1 MVEQNADVSQLLDAL
16 KKIKPFPKTAPPRRT
31 NLQDTAIAN
40 RDYAIGAIAQA
51 PTLRNK
57 IDLIKSSNSIP
68 KNGTPKSLLFNNP
81 ITKTIFGGLK
91 VIDTPHRMVVSG
103 LREVV
108 DAFDNDPNTRASFD
122 DWIGQVGKDDYGF
135 GTAFPIAGWGGRV
148 LGLVGDVITDPLFWI
163 RPYGAGAGKLATL
176 ADGAPL
182 KTAIGKTAI
191 AGAQGRNALADYAIR
206 MGRPAEEVAAIGY
219 KGRLGA
225 SDAFAKMSG
234 LDKAGLYIAGTKIK
248 LPFTGPIA
256 DAASFGAFTVRSTF
270 VNSKVGGAL
279 HRLVTT
285 GDDYVKKL
293 KIGVSTGKLDSGK
306 AQEAIQ
312 LLNMETRKRAVAG
325 VGRNTFMSGIKN
337 IVEGPE
343 YNEYGKSV
351 YQIMDPQAGLARAP
365 KSAQEKAYAVKI
377 QAVLKDAIGEVKKR
391 LEVVD
396 PNAEIGEFVEYWP
409 HMTSEAGINYMA
421 VPTNPY
427 AEATFKF
434 LKEDLFDKN
443 GSFKTRKLKPSSDG
457 KANWFGHA
465 LTQDDIDRGID
476 RLNQLARDGG
486 FVGDFFETDV
496 AAVLSRYGKF
506 YGEQLGKIDFAD
518 SLVKSRIG
526 KLRTTHSIIDN
537 EYFDE
542 FANQTAEMSGSVS
555 RATTELIDGTNS
567 ATKEIERI
575 LGTESKPIGAK
586 AGAKKIQQLTTDQK
600 DISGAVDGILKKLES
615 LKTNVDARVAKF
627 ESVFDFDDPNDPT
640 KLMAAVFADYKKSSK
655 AIDKFIENSVKEF
668 SSLFDTNVD
677 QTALRNILF
686 SSQTDNILADTLN
699 KGKVISNEN
708 AEKIGEKYARPITN
722 LLMPLKQFQD
732 DLNKINADY
741 ELLERR
747 FKLTQMVGNE
757 FAEVVNNILN
767 RSIFETGTLIEK
779 DGKLIANNLPI
790 ELEQVAKLLMPS
802 SDEGRILLGF
812 QTDDKMG
819 DFAVKYFET
828 AEGKNL
834 KSIIDPED
842 LFRKAD
848 LRKKGSETLVDFDE
862 FRSVLA
868 TSNPSVSDVLMLR
881 RVISNYAMR
890 DIKKYGSLANF
901 PPSLRTKF
909 DSTLAKL
916 TQLNEFQNKVEKV
929 LRTANGNPD
938 FIKNFDKLD
947 QALEEIGQ
955 RITETTARVTA
966 LTETNVYA
974 KFVDDF
980 TSFTNSRSGAIS
992 PKDLDAVR
1000 SLADNIVDGKGLY
1013 DDFINDFIKVYD
1025 DQQEI
1030 GLTLSWEQLRNA
1042 FNSEF
1047 LAQGISLNA
1056 READA
1061 GEFFVNLSKEL
1072 EDDISNSEMFKK
1084 FEKVIQDAK
1093 NLIAP
1098 KRAVVKKGQASIAPD
1113 PSFVQSQY
1121 ALQQNI
1127 SLTQEQLTE
1136 LKSTITKLDKDLA
1149 KQKDLVKQRKTLFSK
1164 AGVKQADFD
1173 HIIDST
1179 SSWEF
1184 GTKTSTNGQ
1193 RASVGQVILE
1203 TQDAAISYYIHSE
1216 TAKFMEAVTEKFAP
1230 LGYVPNERFSLYA
1243 VNQLGKQLGQEANYA
1258 VTKMNIAKT
1267 TMEQIQNAVRNA
1279 APENQ
1284 VRVFNTEM
1292 EKAFLND
1299 DEDGS
1304 FDFLFGQLK
1313 QLLPSSK
1320 QTPQRAA
1327 NTPAGEV
1334 LRADIV
1340 RDIVDKYREGLQPV
1354 RDKKTGELIY
1364 GRSGYVPQGKPG
1376 DFTGQQTSLSDVFDD
1391 DVPLKDW
1398 VGSVTDMTTRN
1409 PNTRIDFLSRS
1420 KITDKDL
1427 LTAADVP
1434 TQMSPGVRPEFE
1446 TLDDALAAG
1455 VSESEFKSMYAT
1467 PEAKRV
1473 ASEEEKVSA
1482 LRTRLERTSISKLLA
1497 DNRDLAT
1504 KYQARWDKIVQD
1516 FKPTITKG
1524 RSISAKRSAAIQFGP
1539 NTKLIIPKYFRNA
1552 FNPNATPRDVQTFFV
1567 NVFGGVENIPG
1578 GDFSV
1583 TKIRGG
1589 KIVKAPAGQ
1598 VYKKELSESLSYVN
1612 SRIAATQKRS
1622 TQFSL
1627 MQDSLSDPKSVLEN
1641 PLNIALGP
1649 TGHAMMLREMADS
1662 IKKQIE
1668 LSTQTKELQ
1677 KGLWAKKEKRMGLY
1691 YSKKYGKEL
1700 WSELLKNSYNP
1711 NTKLLDIIEDIKSG
1725 KISTNLKKQVQ
1736 QLEETLSDLGEKPI
1750 SGALAK
1756 QKNLISE
1763 LKSFETNQ
1771 KKLTALKTQIDQL
1784 TMEPIEVVAKQ
1795 EQNFN
1800 SWLNDVVQINGHEVL
1815 NEFGQPVWS
1824 YESGTYM
1831 FDKSLE
1837 KQINQR
1843 FKASD
1848 VQLYDTETLDA
1859 NAIMQSG
1866 ALRMRRTGA
1875 KSNKSSSRFVQS
1887 DLMRRIQQG
1896 EIKAVNLDGVEY
1908 GTTFTVAYN
1917 TDSIDVMLSP
1927 SSPLLDINDLTR
1939 ETVSNYGR
1947 EQLAK
1952 LLGDRIYGANRA
1964 LGAPQLDFAN
1974 QIQISVTPGKEYI
1987 SLLEQGMREGNVSFI
2002 KIKKRINYGEYLSP
2016 TNMHAVVSDGSFG
2029 STVRPFNARDYAVSS
2044 PLRTATDANGL
2055 PMGDITFTPSEWRAL
2070 FPTQE
2075 ARNVLSIQNLRASDN
2090 AAAKRLEKRLQQI
2103 PAELSQLEQRF
2114 KKRLISPTAHA
2125 KTRKKLNLELIQSE
2139 SMLNDLEQSV
2149 RFYNDEL
2156 RAPQI
2161 RLNAMNKLRSFYE
2174 GFPNL
2179 NKAKD
2184 WVNGQIRNGQKLN
2197 IANIEAKPDEV
2208 LLRRDIVNSN
2218 WNNSDY
2224 GKHIREKERLE
2235 NLLSEEFDRTYPLIA
2250 QERDV
2255 LSYHDS
2261 LVEEAIQLEKR
2272 FAAVDVPAMMD
2283 KRTRFQEQLQESGFG
2298 FDAFAA
2304 PGDSKKA
2311 LYQKIRADAQDLF
2324 AGLPPETNLDD
2335 YGKTLDF
2342 YVTNQILDTFGGEA
2356 QIDNYVFEKLTEM
2369 FGRQDAARTMLQT
2382 EFDMAST
2389 VAFADYADN
2398 IAKQAQAS
2406 VSEQMQKLQP
2416 VDFQF
2421 KTAIA
2426 GNNVEIIDPVTREIF
2441 QIRQG
2446 EELDALRVLR
2456 ATKTADLNDLIGAM
2470 GNLQSNVAFGLSK
2483 IIKRL
2488 RPGYIEQLA
2497 KYNNTLKL
2505 LSQYADEPIS
2515 VPKNLGI
2522 LDEAISVRTTSSGAP
2537 DSRVGL
2543 SDATYARLFD
2553 DVKQPKDVTDSLL
2566 RQTQMQTEA
2575 QNIDNMFKNITNL
2588 ENTYATKL
2596 GVKTKIDE
2604 QLNAL
2609 NTTVKKLEAS
2619 KNKINNL
2626 PKLADGATQQEIDEA
2641 TQIIDE
2647 SVALIAQIRS
2657 EANMGAES
2665 SGFIPKELRKVMLDL
2680 HKKRANY
2687 SKALLDSEDL
2697 DFAAEGIIADFGT
2710 NNLPTKQVLEEFD
2723 NGWAQLSSA
2732 FPSIY
2737 VPESVAEIFNN
2748 VHRLQDPAIVI
2759 AMQRGLGSY
2768 NKFFKTYATLSPGF
2782 HVRNSYNNIFVHLAG
2797 GEGFKWIPE
2806 ALGVIKKWEIAQ
2818 GNKTTW
2824 EEFIAG
2830 LSPEQSRRALIARD
2844 SVVASGDGLYD
2855 SVNADLAFGNKLTNW
2870 KLPQLSRRAGHWS
2883 DYVSRFTYA
2892 YSAAANGG
2900 EFLDVTAR
2908 LQKYFIDYN
2917 TKSNLDKVM
2926 SQIVPFW
2933 MFASRNFPL
2942 HLQNVYYNPRVYQ
2955 GYRAIRQ
2962 NLSEKDNEQNNDV
2975 VPGWLRESGAWKLPI
2990 VGNWYMTPD
2999 LGFMRI
3005 QTEVNRLQDPKRFLA
3020 DVTPA
3025 LRLPIELA
3033 GDRRFFANRKFSKV
3047 PIEAKEGTAI
3057 SALQPLLQALGYGQT
3072 GPDGRKF
3079 VSDKASYGVM
3089 NAFPFLGQ
3097 AERLSATTAPNT
3109 GDASPNS
3116 LLGYLGLP
3124 VRQNTPQMQMG
3135 QLNADKQAMQDALA
3149 QWYAVNKPQG

>member
-1 MVEQNADVSQLLDAL
+1 MVEQNADVSQLLEAL
-16 KKIKPFPKTAPPRRT
+16 RKVKPFPQSAPPRRT
-31 NLQDTAIAN
+31 NLQDSIIAN
-40 RDYAIGAIAQA
+40 RDYAIGSIAQA

-57 IDLIKSSNSIP
+57 IDSIKSSGSIP

-135 GTAFPIAGWGGRV
+135 GTAFPVAGWGGRV
-148 LGLVGDVITDPLFWI
+148 LGLVGDVVTDPLFWV
-163 RPYGAGAGKLATL
+163 RPYAAGAGKLATIG
-176 ADGAPL
+176 DGTPL
-182 KTAIGKTAI
+182 KTALGKTAI
-191 AGAQGRNALADYAIR
+191 AGAPGRNALADYAIR
-206 MGRPAEEVAAIGY
+206 MGRPADEIAAIGY

-225 SDAFAKMSG
+225 SPEFAKMAG

-256 DAASFGAFTVRSTF
+256 DALSFGAFSVRSTF

-285 GDDYVKKL
+285 GDDYIKNL
-293 KIGVSTGKLDSGK
+293 KIGVSTGRLDSQK
-306 AQEAIQ
+306 AKEAIQ
-312 LLNMETRKRAVAG
+312 LLNMETRKRAVSG
-325 VGRNTFMSGIKN
+325 VARNTFISGIKN
-337 IVEGPE
+337 VVEGPE
-343 YNEYGKSV
+343 YNEYGKTV
-351 YQIMDPQAGLARAP
+351 YQIMDPKAGFARAP

-377 QAVLKDAIGEVKKR
+377 QTILKSAIDDVKKR
-391 LEVVD
+391 LSVVD
-396 PNAEIGEFVEYWP
+396 PEAEIGEFIEYWP

-465 LTQDDIDRGID
+465 LTQDDIDKGID

-506 YGEQLGKIDFAD
+506 YGEQVGKIDYAD
-518 SLVKSRIG
+518 SLLKSNIG
-526 KLRTTHSIIDN
+526 RLRTTHSVIDS

-542 FANQTAEMSGSVS
+542 FANQTAEVSGAVS
-555 RATTELIDGTNS
+555 RATTELIDGINS
-567 ATKEIERI
+567 TTKEIERI
-575 LGTESKPIGAK
+575 IGTETKSIGAK
-586 AGAKKIQQLTTDQK
+586 AGTQTIEELTKKQKETASLIQGTLKQLD
-600 DISGAVDGILKKLES
+600 S
-615 LKTNVDARVAKF
+615 LKTNINEKVEKF
-627 ESVFDFDDPNDPT
+627 ESLFDFNDPSDPT
-640 KLMAAVFADYKKSSK
+640 KLMKAVFEDYKKSSN
-655 AIDKFIENSVKEF
+655 AIDKFIERSVKEF
-668 SSLFDTNVD
+668 EGINEATLSD
-677 QTALRNILF
+677 ILF
-686 SSQTDNILADTLN
+686 PSQESNILADTL
-699 KGKVISNEN
+699 KGKKTISDED
-708 AEKIGEKYARPITN
+708 ALKVAQKYAKPVTD
-722 LLMPLKQFQD
+722 LLLPLKKFQD
-732 DLNKINADY
+732 DLNRINADY

-767 RSIFETGTLIEK
+767 RSIFETGTLIER
-779 DGKLIANNLPI
+779 DGKLVANNLPM
-790 ELEQVAKLLMPS
+790 ELEEVAKLLMPS

-819 DFAVKYFET
+819 DFAIRYFET

-848 LRKKGSETLVDFDE
+848 LRKKGSETVVDFDE

-868 TSNPSVSDVLMLR
+868 TSNPSVSDVLTLR

-890 DIKKYGSLANF
+890 DIKKYGSVANF

-909 DSTLAKL
+909 DATLAKL
-916 TQLNEFQNKVEKV
+916 TQLNEFQDKVEKV
-929 LRTANGNPD
+929 IRTANGNPD
-938 FIKNFDKLD
+938 FVKNFDKLD
-947 QALEEIGQ
+947 QSLEEIGQ
-955 RITETTARVTA
+955 RIVETTAKIAA
-966 LTETNVYA
+966 LVDTSTYA
-974 KFVDDF
+974 KFADDF
-980 TSFTNSRSGAIS
+980 TSLANSRSGLIS
-992 PKDLDAVR
+992 PRDLDELR
-1000 SLADNIVDGKGLY
+1000 SLSNNIAKGKELY
-1013 DDFINDFIKVYD
+1013 DDFINDFIRIYD
-1025 DQQEI
+1025 EQQEI

-1047 LAQGISLNA
+1047 LAKGISLNA

-1061 GEFFVNLSKEL
+1061 GEFFINLSKEL
-1072 EDDISNSEMFKK
+1072 EDDISNSEMFAR
-1084 FEKVIQDAK
+1084 FQQVIQDAK
-1093 NLIAP
+1093 ELIAP
-1098 KRAVVKKGQASIAPD
+1098 RKPITKKGQAPIPPD
-1113 PSFVQSQY
+1113 QSFVQSQY

-1127 SLTQEQLTE
+1127 ALTQKELTE
-1136 LKSTITKLDKDLA
+1136 LKSFVGKLDKDLA

-1164 AGVKQADFD
+1164 AGVKKADFD

-1184 GTKTSTNGQ
+1184 GTKTSTTGQ

-1243 VNQLGKQLGQEANYA
+1243 VNQLGKQLGQESNYA
-1258 VTKMNIAKT
+1258 VTKMNVAKAK
-1267 TMEQIQNAVRNA
+1267 MEQIQSAVRNT

-1320 QTPQRAA
+1320 QEPQRAA
-1327 NTPAGEV
+1327 NTPAGRA

-1340 RDIVDKYREGLQPV
+1340 RDIVEKFRSSRQPV
-1354 RDKKTGELIY
+1354 RDAETGKLIS
-1364 GRSGYVPQGKPG
+1364 GPTGYVPKGKPG
-1376 DFTGQQTSLSDVFDD
+1376 DFTGQQTSLSDVYDQD
-1391 DVPLKDW
+1391 KSLMDW
-1398 VGSVTDMTTRN
+1398 VGSITDETTRN
-1409 PNTRIDFLSRS
+1409 PNTRIDYLSRS
-1420 KITDKDL
+1420 KITDKDVL
-1427 LTAADVP
+1427 AAADVP

-1446 TLDDALAAG
+1446 TLEDALAAG
-1455 VSESEFKSMYAT
+1455 VSENEFNAMYRV
-1467 PEAKRV
+1467 PEATRV
-1473 ASEEEKVSA
+1473 ATEEELVNA
-1482 LRTRLERTSISKLLA
+1482 LRNKLERTSISKLLA
-1497 DNRDLAT
+1497 DNKDLAA
-1504 KYQARWDKIVQD
+1504 KYQTRWDKIVED
-1516 FKPTITKG
+1516 FKPTISKTK
-1524 RSISAKRSAAIQFGP
+1524 RISAKRAAAIKFGP
-1539 NTKLIIPKYFRNA
+1539 NVKLIIPKYFRNA
-1552 FNPNATPRDVQTFFV
+1552 FDPNATPRDVQTFFV

-1598 VYKKELSESLSYVN
+1598 VYKRELSESASYVN
-1612 SRIAATQKRS
+1612 ARIAAAQKRS

-1641 PLNIALGP
+1641 PLNVALGP
-1649 TGHAMMLREMADS
+1649 TGHAMMLREMASS

-1668 LSTQTKELQ
+1668 LSTQTREIQ
-1677 KGLWAKKEKRMGLY
+1677 KGLLAKKQKRMGLY
-1691 YSKKYGKEL
+1691 YSRKYGEEL
-1700 WSELLKNSYNP
+1700 WSTLLKNSYNP
-1711 NTKLLDIIEDIKSG
+1711 NTKLLDIIQDIKAG
-1725 KISTNLKKQVQ
+1725 KISVTLKKQVE
-1736 QLEETLSDLGEKPI
+1736 QLEETLAGLGDQQI
-1750 SGALAK
+1750 TGALAK
-1756 QKNLISE
+1756 QKELITQ
-1763 LKSFETNQ
+1763 LKSFEAAQ
-1771 KKLTALKTQIDQL
+1771 KKLTTLKTQIDNL
-1784 TMEPIEVVAKQ
+1784 TMEPIEVVSKQ

-1800 SWLNDVVQINGHEVL
+1800 SWLNEVARINGNEVL
-1815 NEFGQPVWS
+1815 NEFGQPIWS

-1843 FKASD
+1843 FGKG
-1848 VQLYDTETLDA
+1848 VELYNTEVLDS

-1866 ALRMRRTGA
+1866 ALRMRRTGY
-1875 KSNKSSSRFVQS
+1875 KSNKSSARFVQS
-1887 DLMRRIQQG
+1887 DLMKRIQQG
-1896 EIKAVNLDGVEY
+1896 EIKVVDVNGDEY
-1908 GTTFTVAYN
+1908 GTTFSVSFG
-1917 TDSIDVMLSP
+1917 TDSIEIVLPP
-1927 SSPLLDINDLTR
+1927 SSPLLDINDAAR
-1939 ETVSNYGR
+1939 ETVTAYGR
-1947 EQLAK
+1947 QELAK
-1952 LLGDRIYGANRA
+1952 VLGDRIYGSNRA
-1964 LGAPQLDFAN
+1964 LGAPGLDFAN
-1974 QIQISVTPGKEYI
+1974 EIQISVVPNKDYI
-1987 SLLEQGMREGNVSFI
+1987 SSLEKGMREGNVSFI

-2016 TNMHAVVSDGSFG
+2016 TNMHAVMSDRYS
-2029 STVRPFNARDYAVSS
+2029 SIIRPFNARDYAVTS
-2044 PLRTATDANGL
+2044 PLRTAIDANGL
-2055 PMGDITFTPSEWRAL
+2055 PVSDITFTPSEWRAL

-2075 ARNVLSIQNLRASDN
+2075 ARSPLVVRNLRASDM
-2090 AAAKRLEKRLQQI
+2090 AAAKRLEKRLGQI
-2103 PAELSQLEQRF
+2103 PMELSQLTQRY
-2114 KKRLISPTAHA
+2114 KKGLVSPTAYA
-2125 KTRKKLNLELIQSE
+2125 KTRKKLNLELVQSE
-2139 SMLNDLEQSV
+2139 SLLNDLEQNI
-2149 RFYNDEL
+2149 RLYDDEL
-2156 RAPQI
+2156 RAPQTRI
-2161 RLNAMNKLRSFYE
+2161 TAMNKLRSFYE

-2179 NKAKD
+2179 DKAKD
-2184 WVNGQIRNGQKLN
+2184 WVNGQVRNGQKLN
-2197 IANIEAKPDEV
+2197 IANIEAKPDDIG
-2208 LLRRDIVNSN
+2208 LRREIINSN

-2224 GKHIREKERLE
+2224 GKHIREKEKLE
-2235 NLLSEEFDRTYPLIA
+2235 KLLTEEFDKTYPLVA

-2272 FAAVDVPAMMD
+2272 FAAVDVPSMME
-2283 KRTRFQEQLQESGFG
+2283 KRARFQEQLQESGFS

-2304 PGDSKKA
+2304 PGDAKRTI
-2311 LYQKIRADAQDLF
+2311 YEKIRAEAEELF
-2324 AGLPPETNLDD
+2324 AGMPAQGQLDD
-2335 YGKTLDF
+2335 YGKTADF

-2356 QIDNYVFEKLTEM
+2356 QIDNYVLEKLTEM
-2369 FGRQDAARTMLQT
+2369 FGREGAAKIMLQT
-2382 EFDMAST
+2382 EFDTAST

-2398 IAKQAQAS
+2398 IAKKAEAN
-2406 VSEQMQKLQP
+2406 VAEQMRQLQP

-2426 GNNVEIIDPVTREIF
+2426 GNNVEIIEPVTREIF

-2446 EELDALRVLR
+2446 EELDALRVIR
-2456 ATKTADLNDLIGAM
+2456 ATKTADLNDMINAM
-2470 GNLQSNVAFGLSK
+2470 ANLQTQVAFDLSK
-2483 IIKRL
+2483 IIRRL
-2488 RPGYIEQLA
+2488 RPGYIEQLD
-2497 KYNNTLKL
+2497 KYKKTLTALKE
-2505 LSQYADEPIS
+2505 YADNDEGLIFVPRNLGMLDEPIS
-2515 VPKNLGI
+2515 LRGPATGTPG
-2522 LDEAISVRTTSSGAP
+2522 VRE
-2537 DSRVGL
+2537 GL
-2543 SDATYARLFD
+2543 SDATYARLFG
-2553 DVKQPKDVTDSLL
+2553 DVKQPKDVRDALIRKTE
-2566 RQTQMQTEA
+2566 MQTKAEE
-2575 QNIDNMFKNITNL
+2575 IESLFKNLNSLEAKYATNL
-2588 ENTYATKL
+2588 GA
-2596 GVKTKIDE
+2596 KTKIDQ
-2604 QLNAL
+2604 QLITL
-2609 NTTVKKLEAS
+2609 NSTIKKLEAS
-2619 KNKINNL
+2619 KNRINNL
-2626 PKLADGATQQEIDEA
+2626 PKLADNATQQEIDEA
-2641 TQIIDE
+2641 TEIIDE
-2647 SVALIAQIRS
+2647 SIALISQIRS
-2657 EANMGAES
+2657 EANLGAES
-2665 SGFIPKELRKVMLDL
+2665 TGFIPRELRKVMIDL

-2687 SKALLDSEDL
+2687 SKALLDSENL
-2697 DFAAEGIIADFGT
+2697 DSAAEGIVADFGT

-2782 HVRNSYNNIFVHLAG
+2782 HVRNAYNNVFVHLAG

-2824 EEFIAG
+2824 EEFIAK

-2844 SVVASGDGLYD
+2844 AVVASGDGLYD
-2855 SVNADLAFGNKLTNW
+2855 SVNADLAFGNKLINW
-2870 KLPQLSRRAGHWS
+2870 KLPQLSKRAGHWS

-2908 LQKYFIDYN
+2908 VQKYFIDYS

-2926 SQIVPFW
+2926 TQIAPFW

-2942 HLQNVYYNPRVYQ
+2942 HLQNVYHNPRVYQ
-2955 GYRAIRQ
+2955 AYRAIRQ
-2962 NLSEKDNEQNNDV
+2962 NMSEKDNEQNNDV
-2975 VPGWLRESGAWKLPI
+2975 VPAWLRESGAWKLPM

-3033 GDRRFFANRKFSKV
+3033 GDRRFFANKKFSKV
-3047 PIEAKEGTAI
+3047 PIEAKEGTALNV
-3057 SALQPLLQALGYGQT
+3057 LQPLLQALGYGQT
-3072 GPDGRKF
+3072 GPDGRQF
-3079 VSDKASYGVM
+3079 VSDKASYGLM
-3089 NAFPFLGQ
+3089 NALPFLGQ

-3135 QLNADKQAMQDALA
+3135 ELNAQKLAMQEALA
-3149 QWYAVNKPQG
+3149 AYNAVNKPQG

>member
-1 MVEQNADVSQLLDAL
+1 VVEQNADVSQLLEAL
-16 KKIKPFPKTAPPRRT
+16 RKVKPFPQSAPTRRT
-31 NLQDTAIAN
+31 NLQDKIVAN

-51 PTLRNK
+51 PTLRDK
-57 IDLIKSSNSIP
+57 IDSIKSSGSIP

-91 VIDTPHRMVVSG
+91 VIDTPHRMIVSG

-135 GTAFPIAGWGGRV
+135 GTAFPVAGWGGRV
-148 LGLVGDVITDPLFWI
+148 LGLVGDVITDPLFWL

-182 KTAIGKTAI
+182 KTALGKTAI
-191 AGAQGRNALADYAIR
+191 AGAPGRNALADYAIR
-206 MGRPAEEVAAIGY
+206 MGRSPEEVAAIGF

-225 SDAFAKMSG
+225 TPEFAKMAG
-234 LDKAGLYIAGTKIK
+234 LDKAGLYIAGTKVR

-256 DAASFGAFTVRSTF
+256 DAFSFGAFGVRSTF
-270 VNSKVGGAL
+270 VNSKIGGAL

-285 GDDYVKKL
+285 GDDYIKNL
-293 KIGVSTGKLDSGK
+293 KIGVSTGRLDAPK

-312 LLNMETRKRAVAG
+312 LLNFETRKRAVSG
-325 VGRNTFMSGIKN
+325 VARNTFNSGIKSV
-337 IVEGPE
+337 VEGPE
-343 YNEYGKSV
+343 YNEYGKTV
-351 YQIMDPQAGLARAP
+351 YQIMDPKEGFARAP

-377 QAVLKDAIGEVKKR
+377 QNILKSAIGDVKTR
-391 LEVVD
+391 LNVVD
-396 PNAEIGEFVEYWP
+396 PEAKVGEFIEYWP

-421 VPTNPY
+421 VPSNPY
-427 AEATFKF
+427 AETTFKF
-434 LKEDLFDKN
+434 LKEDLFDKD

-465 LTQDDIDRGID
+465 LTQDDIDKGID

-506 YGEQLGKIDFAD
+506 YGEQIGKIDYAD
-518 SLVKSRIG
+518 SLLKSNIG
-526 KLRTTHSIIDN
+526 RLRTTHSIIDN

-542 FANQTAEMSGSVS
+542 FANQTAEVSGSVS
-555 RATTELIDGTNS
+555 RATTELIDGINS

-575 LGTESKPIGAK
+575 VGLETKPIGAR
-586 AGAKKIQQLTTDQK
+586 AGAQEIEKLTRKQKEAAGAIQ
-600 DISGAVDGILKKLES
+600 GILKDLDT
-615 LKTNVDARVAKF
+615 LKTNVNQRVEKF
-627 ESVFDFDDPNDPT
+627 ESLFDFDDPNDPT
-640 KLMAAVFADYKKSSK
+640 KLMKAVFEDYKKSSRT
-655 AIDKFIENSVKEF
+655 IDKFIENSVKEF
-668 SSLFDTNVD
+668 SGIDDV
-677 QTALRNILF
+677 ALANILF
-686 SSQTDNILADTLN
+686 PSQEANILADTLN
-699 KGKVISNEN
+699 QGKIISD
-708 AEKIGEKYARPITN
+708 EKALKVASGYAKPVTD
-722 LLMPLKQFQD
+722 LLLPLKKFQD
-732 DLNKINADY
+732 DLNRINADY

-757 FAEVVNNILN
+757 FAEVVNSILN

-779 DGKLIANNLPI
+779 DGKLIANNLPM
-790 ELEQVAKLLMPS
+790 ELEEVAKLLMPS
-802 SDEGRILLGF
+802 STEGRILLGF

-819 DFAVKYFET
+819 DFAIKYFET

-848 LRKKGSETLVDFDE
+848 LRKKGSETVVDFDE

-868 TSNPSVSDVLMLR
+868 TSNPSVSDVLTLR

-890 DIKKYGSLANF
+890 DIKKYGSAANL

-909 DSTLAKL
+909 DATLAKL
-916 TQLNEFQNKVEKV
+916 TQLNEFQDKVEKV
-929 LRTANGNPD
+929 VRTANGNPD

-947 QALEEIGQ
+947 EALEEIGQ
-955 RITETTARVTA
+955 KITQTTARITA
-966 LTETNVYA
+966 LTETNTYA
-974 KFVDDF
+974 KFADEF
-980 TSFTNSRSGAIS
+980 TSLANSRSGSIV
-992 PKDLDAVR
+992 PRDLDELR
-1000 SLADNIVDGKGLY
+1000 SLSGNITKGKQLY
-1013 DDFINDFIKVYD
+1013 DDFVEGFIKVYD
-1025 DQQEI
+1025 EQQEI

-1042 FNSEF
+1042 FNSQF
-1047 LAQGISLNA
+1047 LAEGISLNA
-1056 READA
+1056 RQADA
-1061 GEFFVNLSKEL
+1061 GEFFINLSKEL
-1072 EDDISNSEMFKK
+1072 EDDISGSEMFSR
-1084 FEKVIQDAK
+1084 FQQVIQDAK
-1093 NLIAP
+1093 ELIAP
-1098 KRAVVKKGQASIAPD
+1098 RRPITKKGQAPIAQD

-1127 SLTQEQLTE
+1127 SLTQQELTE
-1136 LKSTITKLDKDLA
+1136 LKSIVGKLDKDLA
-1149 KQKDLVKQRKTLFSK
+1149 KQKDLVKQRKALFNK
-1164 AGVKQADFD
+1164 AGVRQADFD

-1184 GTKTSTNGQ
+1184 GTKTSTRGQ

-1216 TAKFMEAVTEKFAP
+1216 TTKFMEAVTEKFAP

-1267 TMEQIQNAVRNA
+1267 KMEQIQNAVRNA
-1279 APENQ
+1279 APDNQ

-1299 DEDGS
+1299 DEDDS

-1320 QTPQRAA
+1320 QEPQRAA
-1327 NTPAGEV
+1327 NTPAGQA

-1340 RDIVDKYREGLQPV
+1340 RDIVDEFRIGRQGAS
-1354 RDKKTGELIY
+1354 DIKTRKLI
-1364 GRSGYVPQGKPG
+1364 GGPTGYVPKGKPG
-1376 DFTGQQTSLSDVFDD
+1376 DFTGQQTSLSDVYDQD
-1391 DVPLKDW
+1391 KTLLDW
-1398 VGSVTDMTTRN
+1398 VGSITDETSRN
-1409 PNTRIDFLSRS
+1409 PNTRIDYLSRS
-1420 KITDKDL
+1420 RITDKDVL
-1427 LTAADVP
+1427 AAADVP

-1446 TLDDALAAG
+1446 TLEDALAAG
-1455 VSESEFKSMYAT
+1455 VSENEFNAMYRT
-1467 PEAKRV
+1467 PEATRV
-1473 ASEEEKVSA
+1473 ASEEELINA
-1482 LRTRLERTSISKLLA
+1482 LRNRLERTSISKLLA
-1497 DNRDLAT
+1497 DNKNLGS
-1504 KYQARWDKIVQD
+1504 KYQTRWDKIVQD
-1516 FKPTITKG
+1516 FKPTIGKTK
-1524 RSISAKRSAAIQFGP
+1524 RISAKRAAAIQFGP
-1539 NTKLIIPKYFRNA
+1539 NVKLTVPKYFRNA

-1598 VYKKELSESLSYVN
+1598 VYKKELSESSSYVN
-1612 SRIAATQKRS
+1612 ARIAAAQKRS

-1649 TGHAMMLREMADS
+1649 TGHAMMLREMASS

-1668 LSTQTKELQ
+1668 LSAQTREVQ
-1677 KGLWAKKEKRMGLY
+1677 KGLLAKKQKRMGLY
-1691 YSKKYGKEL
+1691 YSRKYGEEL
-1700 WSELLKNSYNP
+1700 WSTLIKNSYNP
-1711 NTKLLDIIEDIKSG
+1711 NTKLLDIIQDIKSG
-1725 KISTNLKKQVQ
+1725 KISVTLKKQVE
-1736 QLEETLSDLGEKPI
+1736 QLEETLVGLGDKEVT
-1750 SGALAK
+1750 GALAK
-1756 QKNLISE
+1756 QKQLITE
-1763 LKSFETNQ
+1763 LKSFETAQ
-1771 KKLTALKTQIDQL
+1771 RKLTTLKTQIDNL

-1800 SWLNDVVQINGHEVL
+1800 SWLNEVTRINGNEVL
-1815 NEFGQPVWS
+1815 NEFGQPIWS

-1843 FKASD
+1843 FGNS
-1848 VQLYDTETLDA
+1848 VELYDTEVLDS

-1866 ALRMRRTGA
+1866 ALRMRRTGT
-1875 KSNKSSSRFVQS
+1875 KPNKSTTRFVQS
-1887 DLMRRIQQG
+1887 DLMKRIQQG
-1896 EIKAVNLDGVEY
+1896 EIKAVNVDGAEY
-1908 GTTFTVAYN
+1908 GTTFSVSFG
-1917 TDSIDVMLSP
+1917 TDSIDVVLPP
-1927 SSPLLDINDLTR
+1927 SSPLLDINDAAR
-1939 ETVSNYGR
+1939 ETVSAYGR
-1947 EQLAK
+1947 QELAK
-1952 LLGDRIYGANRA
+1952 VLGDRIYGSNRA
-1964 LGAPQLDFAN
+1964 LGAPGIDFAN
-1974 QIQISVTPGKEYI
+1974 EIQISVSPNKDYI
-1987 SLLEQGMREGNVSFI
+1987 SSLEKGMREGNVSFV

-2016 TNMHAVVSDGSFG
+2016 TNMHAVVSDGPFS
-2029 STVRPFNARDYAVSS
+2029 STVRSFSARDYATTS
-2044 PLRTATDANGL
+2044 PLRTAVDANGL
-2055 PMGDITFTPSEWRAL
+2055 PVGDITFTPSEWRAL
-2070 FPTQE
+2070 FPTQD
-2075 ARNVLSIQNLRASDN
+2075 ARSPLVVRNLRASDN
-2090 AAAKRLEKRLQQI
+2090 AAAKRLEKRLGQI

-2114 KKRLISPTAHA
+2114 KRGSVSPTAHA
-2125 KTRKKLNLELIQSE
+2125 KQRKKLNLELVQSE
-2139 SMLNDLEQSV
+2139 SLLNDLEQSI
-2149 RFYNDEL
+2149 RLYDDEL
-2156 RAPQI
+2156 RAPQT
-2161 RLNAMNKLRSFYE
+2161 RLVAMNKLRSFYE

-2179 NKAKD
+2179 DKAKD

-2197 IANIEAKPDEV
+2197 IANIEPRPDDL
-2208 LLRRDIVNSN
+2208 LLRREIINSN

-2224 GKHIREKERLE
+2224 GKHIRQKEQLEK
-2235 NLLSEEFDRTYPLIA
+2235 LLTEEFDRTYPLVA

-2261 LVEEAIQLEKR
+2261 LVDEAIQLEKR
-2272 FAAVDVPAMMD
+2272 FAAVDVPAMME
-2283 KRTRFQEQLQESGFG
+2283 KRARFQEQLQESGFD

-2304 PGDSKKA
+2304 PGDAKRTV
-2311 LYQKIRADAQDLF
+2311 YEKIRAQAEELF
-2324 AGLPPETNLDD
+2324 AGIPAQTQVDD
-2335 YGKTLDF
+2335 FGKTADF
-2342 YVTNQILDTFGGEA
+2342 YITNQILDTFGGEA
-2356 QIDNYVFEKLTEM
+2356 QIDNYVLEKLTDL
-2369 FGRQDAARTMLQT
+2369 FGREGAARMMLQT
-2382 EFDMAST
+2382 EFDTAST

-2398 IAKQAQAS
+2398 IASRAQAG
-2406 VSEQMQKLQP
+2406 VAEQMQKLQP
-2416 VDFQF
+2416 IDFQF

-2426 GNNVEIIDPVTREIF
+2426 GTNVEIIDPVTREIF

-2446 EELDALRVLR
+2446 EELDALRVIR
-2456 ATKTADLNDLIGAM
+2456 ATKTADLNDMISAM
-2470 GNLQSNVAFGLSK
+2470 GNLQTQVAFDLSK
-2483 IIKRL
+2483 IIRRL
-2488 RPGYIEQLA
+2488 RPGYIEQLT
-2497 KYNNTLKL
+2497 KYRKTLDA
-2505 LSQYADEPIS
+2505 LSQYADNPEGTIF
-2515 VPKNLGI
+2515 VPKNLGM
-2522 LDEAISVRTTSSGAP
+2522 LDEPISMRGPATGTPGVRE
-2537 DSRVGL
+2537 GL
-2543 SDATYARLFD
+2543 SDATYARLFS
-2553 DVKQPKDVTDSLL
+2553 DVKQPKDVRDALV
-2566 RQTQMQTEA
+2566 RRAEMQTESE
-2575 QNIDNMFKNITNL
+2575 QIENLFKNINSL
-2588 ENTYATKL
+2588 EAKYATKL
-2596 GVKTKIDE
+2596 GAKTKIDE
-2604 QLNAL
+2604 QLNTL
-2609 NTTVKKLEAS
+2609 NSTIKNLEAS
-2619 KNKINNL
+2619 KNRINNL
-2626 PKLADGATQQEIDEA
+2626 PKLADNAKQQEIDEA
-2641 TQIIDE
+2641 SEIIDE
-2647 SVALIAQIRS
+2647 AVALIAQIRS
-2657 EANMGAES
+2657 EANIGAES
-2665 SGFIPKELRKVMLDL
+2665 TGFIPRELRKVMLDL
-2680 HKKRANY
+2680 SKKRANY
-2687 SKALLDSEDL
+2687 SKALLDSENL

-2759 AMQRGLGSY
+2759 ALQRGLGNY

-2782 HVRNSYNNIFVHLAG
+2782 HVRNAYNNVFVHLAG

-2818 GNKTTW
+2818 SNKTTW

-2830 LSPEQSRRALIARD
+2830 LSPQQSRRALIARD
-2844 SVVASGDGLYD
+2844 AVVASGDGLYD
-2855 SVNADLAFGNKLTNW
+2855 SVNADLAFGNKLINW
-2870 KLPQLSRRAGHWS
+2870 KLPQLSKRAGHWS

-2908 LQKYFIDYN
+2908 VQKYFIDYS

-2926 SQIVPFW
+2926 TQIVPFW

-2942 HLQNVYYNPRVYQ
+2942 HLQNIYHNPRVYQ

-2962 NLSEKDNEQNNDV
+2962 NMSEKDNEQNNDV
-2975 VPGWLRESGAWKLPI
+2975 VPAWLRESGAWKLPM

-3033 GDRRFFANRKFSKV
+3033 GDRRFFANKKFSKV
-3047 PIEAKEGTAI
+3047 PIETQPGTALNV
-3057 SALQPLLQALGYGQT
+3057 LQPLLQALGYGQT
-3072 GPDGRKF
+3072 GPDGRQF
-3079 VSDKASYGVM
+3079 VSDKASYGFV
-3089 NAFPFLGQ
+3089 NALPFLGQ
-3097 AERLSATTAPNT
+3097 AERLSATTSPNT

-3124 VRQNTPQMQMG
+3124 MRQNTPQMQLG
-3135 QLNADKQAMQDALA
+3135 ELNAQRQAMQEALA
-3149 QWYAVNKPQG
+3149 AYNAVNRPER